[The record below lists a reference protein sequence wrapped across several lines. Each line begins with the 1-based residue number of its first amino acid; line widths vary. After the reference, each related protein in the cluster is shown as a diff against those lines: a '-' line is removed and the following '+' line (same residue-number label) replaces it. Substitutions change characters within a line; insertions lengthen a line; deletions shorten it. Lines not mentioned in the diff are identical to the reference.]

1 MRRLERSCGALAV
14 VATALLAPAAALAIE
29 NVAIRP
35 AAPTIADDIVL
46 EVTADVNGL
55 CGDGLALG
63 WFSPQLE
70 LIPLVIVTLTPDVSC
85 PAWEDL
91 FTFEF
96 LLGKLAAGTHTV
108 FLVTPAEDALLPQ
121 FEPLLTFQV
130 SADSG
135 DHVTLHERFEIR
147 AVWQDFAGGEGI
159 GRPVPDP
166 SEDSALLWFFAP
178 DNWEIL
184 LKVLDGCAI
193 NGHWWILGS
202 GATTVPFTIEVLD
215 RETGLRWS
223 HGNPAGNPA
232 GTFLNTSFSTCP

>member
-1 MRRLERSCGALAV
+1 MSRYGNLCRIWILGAVLA
-14 VATALLAPAAALAIE
+14 ALPAASQGFE

-35 AAPTIADDIVL
+35 AAPTVADDIVL
-46 EVTADVNGL
+46 EVTADVNAL
-55 CGDGLALG
+55 CGDALALG
-63 WFSPQLE
+63 WFSPE
-70 LIPLVIVTLTPDVSC
+70 SPEIPLFVVTVSPGGGC
-85 PAWEDL
+85 PASVEL

-96 LLGKLAAGTHTV
+96 PLRRLAAGTHTV
-108 FLVTPAEDALLPQ
+108 GLMTPQGGSLLPL
-121 FEPLLTFQV
+121 FEPLVTFVV
-130 SADSG
+130 SADPG

-184 LKVLDGCAI
+184 LKILDGCAL

-202 GATTVPFTIEVLD
+202 GATNVPFTLEVRDL
-215 RETGLRWS
+215 ETGAVWA
-223 HGNPAGNPA
+223 HINPSGQVA
-232 GTFLNTSFSTCP
+232 GTFLDTSFSNCT